1 MKKLKIITLPVGQM
15 KANCYLLADTKSR
28 ETVIVDPGDDAEYI
42 ERIIAD
48 EQLQPVKILATHG
61 HVDHVMAVWEL
72 SLAYKI
78 PFFINTKDEFLIKN
92 MSISA
97 KHWLGFDPGPPP
109 VISKTL
115 KNGEKLRIRESIL
128 EIIETPGHTPGSI
141 CLYCQKENMILVGDL
156 IFAGGGVGRTDFSY
170 SNKEDLE
177 KSIEKILQLPEITIF
192 YSGHGESSTLE
203 EYQLAIS
210 QGV

>member
-15 KANCYLLADTKSR
+15 KANCYLLADTKSH
-28 ETVIVDPGDDAEYI
+28 ETVIVDPGDDAQYI
-42 ERIIAD
+42 ERIISD
-48 EQLQPVKILATHG
+48 WQLRPVKILATHG
-61 HVDHVMAVWEL
+61 HVDHVMAAWEL

-92 MSISA
+92 MSSSA

-115 KNGEKLRIRESIL
+115 KNGEKLRIGESIL
-128 EIIETPGHTPGSI
+128 EIIETPGHTPGSV
-141 CLYCQKENMILVGDL
+141 CLYCQKEKIILVGDL
-156 IFAGGGVGRTDFSY
+156 IFAEGGVGRTDFSY

-177 KSIEKILQLPEITIF
+177 KSIGKILRLPGKTVF
-192 YSGHGESSTLE
+192 YPGHGENDTLE
-203 EYQLAIS
+203 NYKKTTPSIF
-210 QGV
+210 